1 MYCIVHYRYHDNT
14 INIDIIVSS
23 LLSHSSSMYA
33 AVYVLYVDTVLHT
46 YVGTVEPVYYGHL
59 GTSQKCP
66 DYQGVLIFQVSLHN
80 NVSFGTTARCVDYAG
95 VHIFKC
101 PD

>member
-1 MYCIVHYRYHDNT
+1 MQHKENHYQVVGLIRRYGT
-14 INIDIIVSS
+14 
-23 LLSHSSSMYA
+23 
-33 AVYVLYVDTVLHT
+33 
-46 YVGTVEPVYYGHL
+46 TVEPVYYGHL

-66 DYQGVLIFQVSLHN
+66 DYQGVLIFQVSLHD

-101 PD
+101 PRLTGSAVAMAI